1 MNVSQMMKNETK
13 DYMILMILTDGII
26 HDKEEV
32 KNLLVKCCR
41 LPMSVIII
49 GIGNGEDW
57 SAMHELDDDDCKMT
71 DSNGNRSERDLVQFV
86 EFASHNNNGV
96 ELAKEVL

>member
-1 MNVSQMMKNETK
+1 MNVCQNMKNETR

-32 KNLLVKCCR
+32 KNLLVQCGR
-41 LPMSVIII
+41 LPLSIIII

-57 SAMHELDDDDCKMT
+57 SAMH
-71 DSNGNRSERDLVQFV
+71 
-86 EFASHNNNGV
+86 
-96 ELAKEVL
+96 